1 MFASLARALS
11 AIAPPACWECG
22 AGARPG
28 EPLCAECRR
37 SLRRLGP
44 DLVTLAGVP
53 VWAPV
58 SYEGP
63 AQALVQGMKFRGA
76 VALADPMAAQMVA
89 NAPAGL
95 LEAPTVLVPV
105 PLHPSRRRRRG
116 YNQAER
122 LAAALARR
130 TGLELNDCLRRG
142 GSPTRQV
149 GRGRTERLE
158 SPPAHVT
165 VRPGVLAPVDA
176 LLVDDVATTG
186 ATLAACARVLDRAGA
201 RWVMAVTFARTPGR

>member
-1 MFASLARALS
+1 LS
-11 AIAPPACWECG
+11 VIAPPVCWECG
-22 AGARPG
+22 AGAPPG
-28 EPLCAECRR
+28 EALCAECRR

-58 SYEGP
+58 AYEGP
-63 AQALVQGMKFRGA
+63 AQALVRGMKFRGA
-76 VALADPMAAQMVA
+76 VALADLMAAQMVA
-89 NAPAGL
+89 NAAPGL
-95 LEAPTVLVPV
+95 LERPTVLVPV

-122 LAAALARR
+122 LAEALADR
-130 TGLELNDCLRRG
+130 TGLELRDCLRRG
-142 GSPTRQV
+142 GPATRQV
-149 GRGRTERLE
+149 GRGRNERLQ

-165 VRPGVLAPVDA
+165 VRPGVIAPADA
-176 LLVDDVATTG
+176 LLVDDVVTTG
-186 ATLAACARVLDRAGA
+186 ATLAECAKALDSAGA